1 MNWWLRT
8 SWSSVVCPP
17 CHYLCSRQMK
27 NRSKNKKTTRS
38 ERRKFRRKG
47 DFQGDSRN
55 SERKEIDHKVRP
67 QVRSNIYSCTSLH
80 AHSTLPPTCT
90 FDSTHMLSISIYL
103 HPCTLRMRTPRQHP
117 VQYPRAPPIADSTMS
132 AINTTAADEA

>member
-67 QVRSNIYSCTSLH
+67 NGGSDISFFGGRIFPPKYHNHNSHTKTNDIAPTMTAAAAALRRSSEATTPMILH
-80 AHSTLPPTCT
+80 IWRA
-90 FDSTHMLSISIYL
+90 LSIAY
-103 HPCTLRMRTPRQHP
+103 
-117 VQYPRAPPIADSTMS
+117 
-132 AINTTAADEA
+132 